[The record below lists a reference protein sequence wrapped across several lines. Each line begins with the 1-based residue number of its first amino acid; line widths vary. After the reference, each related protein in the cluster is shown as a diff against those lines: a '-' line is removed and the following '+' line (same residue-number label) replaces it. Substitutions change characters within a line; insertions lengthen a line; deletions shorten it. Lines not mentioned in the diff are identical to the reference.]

1 MARAPRD
8 RPASQIALPLDWSA
22 GGAND
27 GPLLVGTSNAD
38 AVRYLRHVSTW
49 PVRTA
54 VLTGPR
60 GSGRSLM
67 GRLFA
72 RETGGRV
79 IDGHDSVPEEAMF
92 HAWNA
97 AQASG
102 TPLLIVAD
110 APPAD
115 WQVALPDL
123 ASRLRAVPVLTIGEP
138 DDCLARD
145 LIEALFA
152 QRGMAISPEVASY
165 IVPRMERSYA
175 MLHRIVAALD
185 AASLEQ
191 GRRVGVRLTR
201 ETLLSQGLID
211 PDLLERQEPGQ
222 CR

>member
-1 MARAPRD
+1 MA
-8 RPASQIALPLDWSA
+8 ASGQIALPLDWSTGDA
-22 GGAND
+22 GD
-27 GPLLVGTSNAD
+27 GPLIVGASNAD
-38 AVRYLRHVSTW
+38 AVRYLRHASTW

-54 VLTGPR
+54 VLVGPR

-67 GRLFA
+67 ARLFA
-72 RETGGRV
+72 RDTGGRV
-79 IDGHDSVPEEAMF
+79 IDCHDSVSEEALF

-97 AQASG
+97 AQDSG
-102 TPLLIVAD
+102 RPLLIVAD
-110 APPAD
+110 APPAA
-115 WQVALPDL
+115 WNVALPDL
-123 ASRLRAVPVLTIGEP
+123 RSRLGAVPLLTIGEP

-152 QRGMAISPEVASY
+152 QRGMALAPEVASY

-175 MLHRIVAALD
+175 MIHRIVAALD

-191 GRRVGVRLTR
+191 GRRVGIRLTR

-211 PDLLERQEPGQ
+211 PDLPERQETGQ

>member
-1 MARAPRD
+1 MSARPG
-8 RPASQIALPLDWSA
+8 QFALPLDWSS
-22 GGAND
+22 GGSND
-27 GPLLVGTSNAD
+27 GPLIVGASNAD
-38 AVRYLRHVSTW
+38 AVRYLRHVATW
-49 PVRTA
+49 PVRSA

-79 IDGHDSVPEEAMF
+79 IDGHDSVSEEEIF

-97 AQASG
+97 AQSSG
-102 TPLLIVAD
+102 T
-110 APPAD
+110 
-115 WQVALPDL
+115 ALPDL
-123 ASRLRAVPVLTIGEP
+123 ASRLRAVPVLAIGEP

-152 QRGMAISPEVASY
+152 QRGMALAPGVASY

-175 MLHRIVAALD
+175 MIHRVVAALD
-185 AASLEQ
+185 AASLEK
-191 GRRVGVRLTR
+191 GRGVSVRLTR

-211 PDLLERQEPGQ
+211 PDLLERQDAPK

>member
-1 MARAPRD
+1 MARA
-8 RPASQIALPLDWSA
+8 SGQIALPLDWSA

-27 GPLLVGTSNAD
+27 GPLIVGTSNAD

-49 PVRTA
+49 PWPVRTA
-54 VLTGPR
+54 VLVGPR
-60 GSGRSLM
+60 GSGRSLI

-72 RETGGRV
+72 RDTGGRV
-79 IDGHDSVPEEAMF
+79 IDGHDSVSEEELF

-102 TPLLIVAD
+102 TPLLVIAD
-110 APPAD
+110 APPAE
-115 WQVALPDL
+115 WQIALPDL
-123 ASRLRAVPVLTIGEP
+123 ASRLAAVPVLTIGDP

-152 QRGMAISPEVASY
+152 QRGIAIAPEVASY

-175 MLHRIVAALD
+175 MIHRIVAVLD

-191 GRRVGVRLTR
+191 GRRLGVRLIR

-211 PDLLERQEPGQ
+211 PDLLERQDSDI

>member
-1 MARAPRD
+1 MARATPG
-8 RPASQIALPLDWSA
+8 QIALPLDWSA
-22 GGAND
+22 GGTND
-27 GPLLVGTSNAD
+27 GPLIVGTSNAD
-38 AVRYLRHVSTW
+38 AVRYLRHVATW

-54 VLTGPR
+54 VLVGPP
-60 GSGRSLM
+60 GSGRSLI

-79 IDGHDSVPEEAMF
+79 IDGQDSVAEEDIF

-102 TPLLIVAD
+102 SPLLIIAD

-115 WQVALPDL
+115 WNIALPDL
-123 ASRLRAVPVLTIGEP
+123 ASRLRAVPVLTIAEP

-152 QRGMAISPEVASY
+152 QRGMALAPEVAPY

-175 MLHRIVAALD
+175 MIHRVVAALD

-191 GRRVGVRLTR
+191 GRRVGIRLTR

-211 PDLLERQEPGQ
+211 PDLLERQDPGQ

>member
-1 MARAPRD
+1 MARA
-8 RPASQIALPLDWSA
+8 SGQIALPLDWSA
-22 GGAND
+22 GGSND
-27 GPLLVGTSNAD
+27 GPLIVGTSNAD

-54 VLTGPR
+54 VLVGPR
-60 GSGRSLM
+60 GSGRSLI
-67 GRLFA
+67 GRLFT
-72 RETGGRV
+72 RDTGGRV
-79 IDGHDSVPEEAMF
+79 IDGPGSVSEEDIF

-102 TPLLIVAD
+102 SPLLIIAD
-110 APPAD
+110 APPAA
-115 WQVALPDL
+115 WNIALPDL
-123 ASRLRAVPVLTIGEP
+123 ASRLAAVPVLAIGEP

-152 QRGMAISPEVASY
+152 QRGIAIAPEAASY

-175 MLHRIVAALD
+175 MIHRIVAALD

-191 GRRVGVRLTR
+191 GRRVGVRLIR

-211 PDLLERQEPGQ
+211 PDLPERQDEAT

>member
-1 MARAPRD
+1 MARA
-8 RPASQIALPLDWSA
+8 SGQIALPLDWSA

-27 GPLLVGTSNAD
+27 GPLIIGTSNAD
-38 AVRYLRHVSTW
+38 AVRYLRHVATW

-54 VLTGPR
+54 VLVGPR
-60 GSGRSLM
+60 GSGRSLI

-72 RETGGRV
+72 RDTGGRV
-79 IDGHDSVPEEAMF
+79 IDGHDSVPEEEIF

-102 TPLLIVAD
+102 TPLLIIAD
-110 APPAD
+110 APPAE
-115 WQVALPDL
+115 WNVALPDL
-123 ASRLRAVPVLTIGEP
+123 ASRLAAVPVLAIGEP

-152 QRGMAISPEVASY
+152 QRGIAIAPELPSY

-175 MLHRIVAALD
+175 MIHRIVAALD
-185 AASLEQ
+185 AASLAQ

-211 PDLLERQEPGQ
+211 PDLLERQDETT

>member
-1 MARAPRD
+1 MAGP
-8 RPASQIALPLDWSA
+8 SGQIALPLDWSA
-22 GGAND
+22 GGSND
-27 GPLLVGTSNAD
+27 GPLIVGTSNAD
-38 AVRYLRHVSTW
+38 AVRYLRHVGTW

-60 GSGRSLM
+60 GSGRSLI

-79 IDGHDSVPEEAMF
+79 IDGHDSVSEEAMF

-97 AQASG
+97 AQSSG
-102 TPLLIVAD
+102 DPLLVIAD

-115 WQVALPDL
+115 WNIRLPDL
-123 ASRLRAVPVLTIGEP
+123 ASRLRAVPVLAIGEP

-152 QRGMAISPEVASY
+152 QRGMALAPEVASY
-165 IVPRMERSYA
+165 VVPRMERSYA
-175 MLHRIVAALD
+175 TLHRIVAALD

-191 GRRVGVRLTR
+191 GRRVGIRLTR

-211 PDLLERQEPGQ
+211 PDLLERQDEDT

>member
-1 MARAPRD
+1 MPRG
-8 RPASQIALPLDWSA
+8 SGQIALPLDWSA

-27 GPLLVGTSNAD
+27 GPLIVGTSNAD
-38 AVRYLRHVSTW
+38 AVRYLRHVATW

-72 RETGGRV
+72 RESGGRV
-79 IDGHDSVPEEAMF
+79 IDGHASVSEEEIF

-102 TPLLIVAD
+102 TPLLIIAD
-110 APPAD
+110 APPSE
-115 WQVALPDL
+115 WSIALPDL

-145 LIEALFA
+145 LIDALFA
-152 QRGMAISPEVASY
+152 QRGMAISPDVAAFV
-165 IVPRMERSYA
+165 VPRMERSYA
-175 MLHRIVAALD
+175 MIHRVVAALD
-185 AASLEQ
+185 AASLEK
-191 GRRVGVRLTR
+191 GRAISIRLTR

-211 PDLLERQEPGQ
+211 PDLLERQETGT

>member
-1 MARAPRD
+1 MARA
-8 RPASQIALPLDWSA
+8 SGQFALPLDWSA

-27 GPLLVGTSNAD
+27 GPLIVGASNAD
-38 AVRYLRHVSTW
+38 AVRYLQHVATW

-54 VLTGPR
+54 ILVGPPR
-60 GSGRSLM
+60 SGRSLI
-67 GRLFA
+67 GRIFA

-79 IDGHDSVPEEAMF
+79 IDGAKSVSEEEMF

-102 TPLLIVAD
+102 TPLLVIAD
-110 APPAD
+110 TPPSA
-115 WQVALPDL
+115 WNVELPDL

-152 QRGMAISPEVASY
+152 QRGMTIAPEIPSY
-165 IVPRMERSYA
+165 VVPRMERSYA
-175 MLHRIVAALD
+175 MIHRVVDALD
-185 AASLEQ
+185 SASLAQ
-191 GRRVGVRLTR
+191 GRRIGVRLAR

-211 PDLLERQEPGQ
+211 PDLLERDSRSPPTG
-222 CR
+222 

>member
-1 MARAPRD
+1 MARPT
-8 RPASQIALPLDWSA
+8 SQIALPLDWSA
-22 GGAND
+22 GGSND
-27 GPLLVGTSNAD
+27 APLVIGTSNAD
-38 AVRYLRHVSTW
+38 AIRYLRHVATW

-60 GSGRSLM
+60 GSGRSLI

-72 RETGGRV
+72 AETGGRV
-79 IDGHDSVPEEAMF
+79 IDGHDSVSEEEIF

-97 AQASG
+97 AQSSNI
-102 TPLLIVAD
+102 PLLIIAD
-110 APPAD
+110 APPSE
-115 WQVALPDL
+115 WGIALPDL
-123 ASRLRAVPVLTIGEP
+123 ASRLRAVPVLTIAEP

-152 QRGMAISPEVASY
+152 QRGIALAPEVAAY

-175 MLHRIVAALD
+175 MIHRIVAALD

-211 PDLLERQEPGQ
+211 PDLLERQDHDA
-222 CR
+222 

>member
-1 MARAPRD
+1 MVR
-8 RPASQIALPLDWSA
+8 RPSGQIALPLDWSA
-22 GGAND
+22 GGASD
-27 GPLLVGTSNAD
+27 GPLIVGASNAD

-54 VLTGPR
+54 VLTGPH

-67 GRLFA
+67 GRIFA
-72 RETGGRV
+72 QDTGGRV
-79 IDGHDSVPEEAMF
+79 IDGNDSVSEEEIF

-102 TPLLIVAD
+102 TPLLIIAD
-110 APPAD
+110 APPAE
-115 WQVALPDL
+115 WEVALPDL
-123 ASRLRAVPVLTIGEP
+123 RSRLAAVPVLTIGDP

-152 QRGMAISPEVASY
+152 RRGVALAPGVASY

-175 MLHRIVAALD
+175 MLHRVVAALD

-191 GRRVGVRLTR
+191 GRRLGVRLAR

-211 PDLLERQEPGQ
+211 PDLLERQDEAQ

>member
-1 MARAPRD
+1 MARAPT
-8 RPASQIALPLDWSA
+8 SQIALPLDWSA
-22 GGAND
+22 GGSND
-27 GPLLVGTSNAD
+27 APLVVGTSNAD

-60 GSGRSLM
+60 GSGRSLI

-72 RETGGRV
+72 RDTGGRV
-79 IDGHDSVPEEAMF
+79 IDGHNSVSEEEMF
-92 HAWNA
+92 HAWNS

-102 TPLLIVAD
+102 SPLLIIAD
-110 APPAD
+110 APPSE
-115 WQVALPDL
+115 WHVELPDL
-123 ASRLRAVPVLTIGEP
+123 ASRLRAVPVLTIAEP

-152 QRGMAISPEVASY
+152 QRGMALAPEVAAY
-165 IVPRMERSYA
+165 IVPRMERSYS
-175 MLHRIVAALD
+175 MIHRIVAALD

-191 GRRVGVRLTR
+191 GRRVGIRLTR

-211 PDLLERQEPGQ
+211 PDLLERQDVPP

>member
-1 MARAPRD
+1 MS
-8 RPASQIALPLDWSA
+8 RPVPGQIALPLDWSA
-22 GGAND
+22 GGSND
-27 GPLLVGTSNAD
+27 GPLIVGTSNAD

-54 VLTGPR
+54 VLVGPR
-60 GSGRSLM
+60 GSGRSLI
-67 GRLFA
+67 GRIFA
-72 RETGGRV
+72 RETGARV
-79 IDGHDSVPEEAMF
+79 IDGPASVTEEEIF

-102 TPLLIVAD
+102 TPLLIIAD

-115 WQVALPDL
+115 WGIVLPDL

-152 QRGMAISPEVASY
+152 QRGMAIAPDVAAY

-175 MLHRIVAALD
+175 MVHRVVAALD
-185 AASLEQ
+185 AAALEQ
-191 GRRVGVRLTR
+191 GRRVGVRLAR

-211 PDLLERQEPGQ
+211 PDLLERQENNSCP
-222 CR
+222 

>member
-1 MARAPRD
+1 MSAKPG
-8 RPASQIALPLDWSA
+8 QYALPLDWSA
-22 GGAND
+22 GGSND
-27 GPLLVGTSNAD
+27 GPLIVGSSNAD
-38 AVRYLRHVSTW
+38 AIRYLRHVSTW

-54 VLTGPR
+54 VLIGPR
-60 GSGRSLM
+60 GSGRSLI

-72 RETGGRV
+72 RDTGGHV
-79 IDGHDSVPEEAMF
+79 IDGPDSVSEEEMF

-102 TPLLIVAD
+102 HPLLIIAD
-110 APPAD
+110 APPAEWD
-115 WQVALPDL
+115 IALPDL
-123 ASRLRAVPVLTIGEP
+123 ASRLRAVPVLVIGEP

-152 QRGMAISPEVASY
+152 QRGMAIASEIPSY

-175 MLHRIVAALD
+175 MLHRVVAALD
-185 AASLEQ
+185 AASLEK
-191 GRRVGVRLTR
+191 GRRVSVRLTR

-211 PDLLERQEPGQ
+211 PDLLERQEPDS

>member
-1 MARAPRD
+1 MARA
-8 RPASQIALPLDWSA
+8 SGQIALPLDWSA
-22 GGAND
+22 GGLND
-27 GPLLVGTSNAD
+27 GPLIVGTSNAD

-54 VLTGPR
+54 VLVGPR
-60 GSGRSLM
+60 GSGRSLI

-72 RETGGRV
+72 SETGGRV
-79 IDGHDSVPEEAMF
+79 IDGHDSVSEEETF

-102 TPLLIVAD
+102 APLLIIAD
-110 APPAD
+110 ASPSE
-115 WQVALPDL
+115 WGIVLPDL

-152 QRGMAISPEVASY
+152 QRGMALSPEVASY

-175 MLHRIVAALD
+175 MIHRVVAALD

-191 GRRVGVRLTR
+191 GRRLGIRLTR

-211 PDLLERQEPGQ
+211 PDLLERQDVDI

>member
-1 MARAPRD
+1 MARA
-8 RPASQIALPLDWSA
+8 ASGQIALPLDWSA
-22 GGAND
+22 GGSND
-27 GPLLVGTSNAD
+27 GPLIVGTSNAD
-38 AVRYLRHVSTW
+38 AVRYLRHVATW

-54 VLTGPR
+54 VLTGPP

-72 RETGGRV
+72 SDTGGRV
-79 IDGHDSVPEEAMF
+79 IDGHGSVSEEDVF

-97 AQASG
+97 AQSSG
-102 TPLLIVAD
+102 SPLLIIAG
-110 APPAD
+110 APPSD
-115 WQVALPDL
+115 WNIALPDL
-123 ASRLRAVPVLTIGEP
+123 ASRLSAVPVLTIGEP

-152 QRGMAISPEVASY
+152 QRGMALAPGVASY

-175 MLHRIVAALD
+175 MIHRVVAALD

-191 GRRVGVRLTR
+191 GRRVGIRLTR

-211 PDLLERQEPGQ
+211 PDLLERQESTP
-222 CR
+222 

>member
-1 MARAPRD
+1 MARAR
-8 RPASQIALPLDWSA
+8 ASQIALPLDWSA
-22 GGAND
+22 RGAND
-27 GPLLVGTSNAD
+27 GPLIVGTSNAD
-38 AVRYLRHVSTW
+38 AVRYLRHPATW

-72 RETGGRV
+72 SETGGRV
-79 IDGHDSVPEEAMF
+79 IDGHDSVSEEEIF

-102 TPLLIVAD
+102 MPLLIIAD
-110 APPAD
+110 TLPIG
-115 WQVALPDL
+115 WNVALPDL
-123 ASRLRAVPVLTIGEP
+123 RSRLAAVPVLTIGEP

-152 QRGMAISPEVASY
+152 QRGMVLAPGVASY

-175 MLHRIVAALD
+175 MIHRIVAALD
-185 AASLEQ
+185 AASLEK
-191 GRRVGVRLTR
+191 GGGIGIRLTR

-211 PDLLERQEPGQ
+211 PDLLEGQETSI

>member
-1 MARAPRD
+1 MALRAP
-8 RPASQIALPLDWSA
+8 SGQIALPLDWSA

-27 GPLLVGTSNAD
+27 GPLVIGTSNAD
-38 AVRYLRHVSTW
+38 AVRYLRHVATW

-72 RETGGRV
+72 RDTGGRV
-79 IDGHDSVPEEAMF
+79 IDGHDSVSEEELF

-102 TPLLIVAD
+102 TPLLVIAD
-110 APPAD
+110 APPAE
-115 WQVALPDL
+115 WNVALPDL
-123 ASRLRAVPVLTIGEP
+123 RSRLSAVPVLTIGDP

-152 QRGMAISPEVASY
+152 RRGMALAPGVASY

-175 MLHRIVAALD
+175 MIHRIVAALD
-185 AASLEQ
+185 AASLEK
-191 GRRVGVRLTR
+191 GGGIGVRLTR

-211 PDLLERQEPGQ
+211 PDLLERQDDAT

>member
-1 MARAPRD
+1 MAGNAK
-8 RPASQIALPLDWSA
+8 QIALPLDWSA
-22 GGAND
+22 GGSND
-27 GPLLVGTSNAD
+27 GPLIVGTSNAD

-72 RETGGRV
+72 RESGGRV
-79 IDGHDSVPEEAMF
+79 IDGHDSLSEEEIF

-97 AQASG
+97 AQANG
-102 TPLLIVAD
+102 TPLLIIAD
-110 APPAD
+110 TPPAAWD
-115 WQVALPDL
+115 IQLPDL
-123 ASRLRAVPVLTIGEP
+123 RSRLAAVPVLTIGDP

-152 QRGMAISPEVASY
+152 QRGIALPPGIASY

-175 MLHRIVAALD
+175 MIHRVVAALD
-185 AASLEQ
+185 AASLEK
-191 GRRVGVRLTR
+191 GGGISIRLTR

-211 PDLLERQEPGQ
+211 PDLLERQDTDK

>member
-1 MARAPRD
+1 MART
-8 RPASQIALPLDWSA
+8 SGQIALPLDWSA

-27 GPLLVGTSNAD
+27 GPLIVGTSNAD
-38 AVRYLRHVSTW
+38 AVRYLRHVATW

-72 RETGGRV
+72 AETGGRV
-79 IDGHDSVPEEAMF
+79 IDGHDSVSEEELF

-97 AQASG
+97 AQANDG
-102 TPLLIVAD
+102 QLLVVAD
-110 APPAD
+110 APPAE
-115 WQVALPDL
+115 WNIALPDL
-123 ASRLRAVPVLTIGEP
+123 RSRLAAVPVLTIGDP

-145 LIEALFA
+145 LIETLFA
-152 QRGMAISPEVASY
+152 QRGIALAPEVASY

-175 MLHRIVAALD
+175 MIHRIVAALD
-185 AASLEQ
+185 TASLEQ

-211 PDLLERQEPGQ
+211 PDLLERQDEAT

>member
-1 MARAPRD
+1 MARP
-8 RPASQIALPLDWSA
+8 SGQIALPLDWSA
-22 GGAND
+22 GGSND
-27 GPLLVGTSNAD
+27 GPLIVGTSNAE
-38 AVRYLRHVSTW
+38 AIRYLRHVSTW

-60 GSGRSLM
+60 GSGRSLI

-79 IDGHDSVPEEAMF
+79 IDGHASVSEEEIF

-102 TPLLIVAD
+102 EPLLIIAD
-110 APPAD
+110 APPGE
-115 WQVALPDL
+115 WNIQLPDL
-123 ASRLRAVPVLTIGEP
+123 RSRLAAVPVLSIGEP

-152 QRGMAISPEVASY
+152 QRGIALVPGVASY

-175 MLHRIVAALD
+175 MVHRVVAALD
-185 AASLEQ
+185 AASLER
-191 GRRVGVRLTR
+191 GRAIGVRLTR

-211 PDLLERQEPGQ
+211 PDLLERQESDI

>member
-1 MARAPRD
+1 VGTNPR
-8 RPASQIALPLDWSA
+8 QIALPLDWSA
-22 GGAND
+22 GGTND
-27 GPLLVGTSNAD
+27 GPLIVGASNAD

-49 PVRTA
+49 PVRSA
-54 VLTGPR
+54 VLTGPAR
-60 GSGRSLM
+60 SGRSLM

-72 RETGGRV
+72 RESGGRV
-79 IDGHDSVPEEAMF
+79 IDGADSVSEEAMF

-102 TPLLIVAD
+102 APLLVIAD
-110 APPAD
+110 TPPSA
-115 WQVALPDL
+115 WTIALPDL

-152 QRGMAISPEVASY
+152 QRGMALAPEVPSY

-175 MLHRIVAALD
+175 MIHRIVDALD

-191 GRRVGVRLTR
+191 GRRIGIRLAR

-211 PDLLERQEPGQ
+211 PDLLEQDSRSQTTG
-222 CR
+222 

>member
-1 MARAPRD
+1 MAGP
-8 RPASQIALPLDWSA
+8 SGQIALPLDWSA
-22 GGAND
+22 GGSND
-27 GPLLVGTSNAD
+27 GPLIVGTSNAD
-38 AVRYLRHVSTW
+38 AVRYLRHVGTW

-60 GSGRSLM
+60 GSGRSLI

-79 IDGHDSVPEEAMF
+79 IDGHDSVSEEAMF

-97 AQASG
+97 AQSSG
-102 TPLLIVAD
+102 DPLLVIAD

-115 WQVALPDL
+115 WNIRLPDL
-123 ASRLRAVPVLTIGEP
+123 ASRLRAVPVLAIGEP

-152 QRGMAISPEVASY
+152 QRGMALAPEVASY
-165 IVPRMERSYA
+165 VVPRMERSYA
-175 MLHRIVAALD
+175 TLHHIVAALD

-211 PDLLERQEPGQ
+211 PDLLERQDEDT

>member
-1 MARAPRD
+1 MPRG
-8 RPASQIALPLDWSA
+8 SGQIALPLDWSA

-27 GPLLVGTSNAD
+27 GPLIVGTSNAD
-38 AVRYLRHVSTW
+38 AVRYLRHVATW

-72 RETGGRV
+72 RESGGRV
-79 IDGHDSVPEEAMF
+79 IDGHASVSEEEIF

-102 TPLLIVAD
+102 TPLLIIAD
-110 APPAD
+110 APPSEWAI
-115 WQVALPDL
+115 ALPDL

-145 LIEALFA
+145 LIDALFA
-152 QRGMAISPEVASY
+152 QRGMAISPDVAAY
-165 IVPRMERSYA
+165 VVPRMERSYA
-175 MLHRIVAALD
+175 MIHRVVAALD
-185 AASLEQ
+185 ASSLEK
-191 GRRVGVRLTR
+191 GRAISIRLTR

-211 PDLLERQEPGQ
+211 PDLLERQETGT

>member
-1 MARAPRD
+1 MARTG
-8 RPASQIALPLDWSA
+8 QIALPLDWSA
-22 GGAND
+22 GGSND
-27 GPLLVGTSNAD
+27 GPLIVGTSNAD
-38 AVRYLRHVSTW
+38 AVRYLRHVATW

-54 VLTGPR
+54 VLTGPT
-60 GSGRSLM
+60 GSGRSLI

-79 IDGHDSVPEEAMF
+79 IDGHDGVSEEEIF

-102 TPLLIVAD
+102 TPLLIIAD
-110 APPAD
+110 ATPAEWD
-115 WQVALPDL
+115 IALPDL
-123 ASRLRAVPVLTIGEP
+123 RSRLAAVPVLTIGAP

-152 QRGMAISPEVASY
+152 QRGIALAPGVASY
-165 IVPRMERSYA
+165 IVPRMERSYK
-175 MLHRIVAALD
+175 MIHSIVAALD
-185 AASLEQ
+185 EASLER
-191 GRRVGVRLTR
+191 GRAIGVRLTR

-211 PDLLERQEPGQ
+211 PDLLERQDGTI

>member
-1 MARAPRD
+1 MAGP
-8 RPASQIALPLDWSA
+8 SGQIALPLDWSA

-27 GPLLVGTSNAD
+27 GPLIVGASNAD
-38 AVRYLRHVSTW
+38 AVRYLRHVATW

-60 GSGRSLM
+60 GSGRSLI

-79 IDGHDSVPEEAMF
+79 IDGPASASEEEIF

-97 AQASG
+97 AQSSG
-102 TPLLIVAD
+102 TPLLIIAD
-110 APPAD
+110 APPAE
-115 WQVALPDL
+115 WNIALPDL
-123 ASRLRAVPVLTIGEP
+123 RSRLAAVPVLTIGEP

-152 QRGMAISPEVASY
+152 QRGIAIAPEVPSY

-175 MLHRIVAALD
+175 MIHRIVAALD
-185 AASLEQ
+185 AASLEK
-191 GRRVGVRLTR
+191 GRGIGVRLIR

-211 PDLLERQEPGQ
+211 PDLLERESCSNRPEV
-222 CR
+222 

>member
-1 MARAPRD
+1 MARPT
-8 RPASQIALPLDWSA
+8 SQIALPLDWSA
-22 GGAND
+22 GGSND
-27 GPLLVGTSNAD
+27 APLVIGTSNAD
-38 AVRYLRHVSTW
+38 AIRYLRHVATW

-60 GSGRSLM
+60 GSGRSLI

-72 RETGGRV
+72 AETGGRV
-79 IDGHDSVPEEAMF
+79 IDGHDSVSEEEIF

-97 AQASG
+97 AQSSNI
-102 TPLLIVAD
+102 PLLIIAD
-110 APPAD
+110 APPSE
-115 WQVALPDL
+115 WEIALPDL
-123 ASRLRAVPVLTIGEP
+123 ASRLRAVPVLTIAEP

-145 LIEALFA
+145 LIEVLFA
-152 QRGMAISPEVASY
+152 QRGIALAPEVAAY

-175 MLHRIVAALD
+175 MIHRIVAALD

-211 PDLLERQEPGQ
+211 PDLLERQDANT

>member
-1 MARAPRD
+1 MAGP
-8 RPASQIALPLDWSA
+8 SGQIALPLDWSA
-22 GGAND
+22 GGSND
-27 GPLLVGTSNAD
+27 GPLIVGTSNAD
-38 AVRYLRHVSTW
+38 AVRYLRHVGTW

-60 GSGRSLM
+60 GSGRSLI

-79 IDGHDSVPEEAMF
+79 IDGHDSVSEEAMF

-97 AQASG
+97 AQSSG
-102 TPLLIVAD
+102 DPLLVIAD

-115 WQVALPDL
+115 WDIRLPDL
-123 ASRLRAVPVLTIGEP
+123 ASRLRAVPVLAIGEP

-152 QRGMAISPEVASY
+152 QRGMALAPEVASY
-165 IVPRMERSYA
+165 VVPRMERSYA
-175 MLHRIVAALD
+175 TLHRIVAALD

-191 GRRVGVRLTR
+191 GRRVGVRLAR

-211 PDLLERQEPGQ
+211 PDLLERQDEDT

>member
-1 MARAPRD
+1 MGTNPR
-8 RPASQIALPLDWSA
+8 QIALPLDWSA
-22 GGAND
+22 GGTND
-27 GPLLVGTSNAD
+27 GPLIVGASNAD

-49 PVRTA
+49 PVRSA
-54 VLTGPR
+54 VLTGPAR
-60 GSGRSLM
+60 SGRSLM

-72 RETGGRV
+72 RESGGRV
-79 IDGHDSVPEEAMF
+79 IDGADSVSEEAMF

-102 TPLLIVAD
+102 APLLVIAD
-110 APPAD
+110 TPPSA
-115 WQVALPDL
+115 WTIALPDL

-152 QRGMAISPEVASY
+152 QRGMALAPEVPSY

-175 MLHRIVAALD
+175 MIHRIVDALD

-191 GRRVGVRLTR
+191 GRRIGIRLAR

-211 PDLLERQEPGQ
+211 PDLLEQDSRSQTTG
-222 CR
+222 